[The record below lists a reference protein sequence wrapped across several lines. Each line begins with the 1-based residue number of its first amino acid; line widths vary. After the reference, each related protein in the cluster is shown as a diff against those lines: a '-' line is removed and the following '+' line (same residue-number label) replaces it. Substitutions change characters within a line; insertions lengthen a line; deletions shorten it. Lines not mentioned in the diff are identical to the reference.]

1 MSFLVEPVIGQWY
14 QDAEQRRFEVVAQDD
29 DSIEIQYFDGDV
41 AELDAETWNLLGVTP
56 VAAPGDATGPYDE
69 LDMGELG
76 FETDTGLDDEDWE
89 RLLDE

>member
-1 MSFLVEPVIGQWY
+1 MAAIVEPVIGQWY
-14 QDAEQRRFEVVAQDD
+14 QDAEQRQFEVVALDG

-41 AELDAETWNLLGVTP
+41 AELDGETWSLMGVIP
-56 VAAPGDATGPYDE
+56 VAEPGDATGPYDE

-76 FETDTGLDDEDWE
+76 FETDSLPDEEDWQ